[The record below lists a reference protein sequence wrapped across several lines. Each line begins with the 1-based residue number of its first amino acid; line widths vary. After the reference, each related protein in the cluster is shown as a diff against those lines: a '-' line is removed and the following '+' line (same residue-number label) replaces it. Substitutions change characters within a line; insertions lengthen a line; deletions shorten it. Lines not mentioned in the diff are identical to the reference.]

1 MRLGGITYVTPLK
14 CFDSYIFTDRDD
26 GPSLPKHVA
35 FWKQNIVLRWSV
47 VWCFSDRASWI
58 DYELITNFDALIII

>member
-35 FWKQNIVLRWSV
+35 F
-47 VWCFSDRASWI
+47 
-58 DYELITNFDALIII
+58 